1 MIDPIVTMEHVRQLG
16 YCARGARSFFERYSL
31 DYTKFLSEGI
41 PASELLAASNDDWMV
56 QKVVEV
62 ANGQG

>member
-1 MIDPIVTMEHVRQLG
+1 MNDPVLTMEHMRKLG
-16 YCARGARSFFERYSL
+16 YCARGVRAFFERYEL
-31 DYTKFLSEGI
+31 DYSKFLSDGI
-41 PASELLAASNDDWMV
+41 PASVLLSVSNDDWMV

>member
-1 MIDPIVTMEHVRQLG
+1 MNDPVLTMEHMRKLG
-16 YCARGARSFFERYSL
+16 YCARGVRAFFERYEL
-31 DYTKFLSEGI
+31 DYSKFLSDGI
-41 PASELLAASNDDWMV
+41 PASVLLSASNDDWMV

>member
-1 MIDPIVTMEHVRQLG
+1 MNDPVLTMEHMRKLG
-16 YCARGARSFFERYSL
+16 YCARGVRAFFERYEL
-31 DYTKFLSEGI
+31 DYSKFLSDGI
-41 PASELLAASNDDWMV
+41 PASVLLAVSNDDWMV